1 MGGFK
6 TFQAKDGRKMKR
18 LNIGIFGRV
27 NSGKSTLMNLL
38 TQQETSIV
46 DNTPG
51 TTADV
56 KVALMEIHGIGPVKL
71 FDTAGTDET
80 GVLGD
85 KKKDKTYAALKRSD
99 IVLLVVNENNQA
111 YKNDDYASEKEIL
124 SLAASRNKEVFI
136 IYNKFKDL
144 PCIRESVSEKIDPD
158 NKFTFMELELNDK
171 SKYID
176 LVEFIKNNSK
186 VTLTR
191 TPLLPMLDSDKIVF
205 LNIPIDEESP
215 EGRFLRPQMMIE
227 EYLVRRYIPTF
238 AYRMDL
244 GMARSKNPEES
255 EEEKKRFDTFISHLN
270 REGKLQ
276 LLITDSQAM
285 DIISKWTKD
294 APYMVTTFSV
304 VMINFLSAGNLKLFV
319 DGVKAFKNLKKGDK
333 VMIAEGC
340 NHDRKAEDIGTK
352 QIPNKI
358 DQIFGKGNIQID
370 HYFGRVFAEYEKLK
384 EYKLVIHCGGCMLD
398 SQAISSRIHDLI
410 ESGISF
416 TNYGVLL
423 SYFQGEEALNRVV
436 EPFGA
441 GI

>member
-1 MGGFK
+1 
-6 TFQAKDGRKMKR
+6 MKR
-18 LNIGIFGRV
+18 INIGIFGRV

-38 TQQETSIV
+38 TQHETSIV
-46 DNTPG
+46 DSTPG

-56 KVALMEIHGIGPVKL
+56 KTTVMEIHGIGPVKI
-71 FDTAGTDET
+71 FDTAGTDEA
-80 GVLGD
+80 GKLGD
-85 KKKDKTYAALKRSD
+85 KKRDKTYTALKRSD
-99 IVLLVVNENNQA
+99 IVLLVINEKSAA
-111 YKNDDYASEKEIL
+111 YHSSDFASELGIL
-124 SLAASRNKEVFI
+124 DLAASRNKEIFVVF
-136 IYNKFKDL
+136 NKFKDQEYTSN
-144 PCIRESVSEKIDPD
+144 IVREKIDPD
-158 NKFTFMELELNDK
+158 KKYNSVEIDLND
-171 SKYID
+171 SSNYIKLID
-176 LVEFIKNNSK
+176 FIKQHSK
-186 VTLTR
+186 ITVTR
-191 TPLLPMLDSDKIVF
+191 TPLLPDLDIDKIVF

-244 GMARSKNPEES
+244 AAARSENPEES
-255 EEEKKRFDTFISHLN
+255 AEEKKRFDNFISHLS
-270 REGKLQ
+270 REDKLQ

-294 APYMVTTFSV
+294 APYMVTTFSI
-304 VMINFLSAGNLKLFV
+304 VMINFLNGGNLKMFV
-319 DGVKAFKNLKKGDK
+319 EGIKAFKNLNHGDK

-370 HYFGRVFAEYEKLK
+370 HYFGRVFADYDRLR

-398 SQAISSRIHDLI
+398 QQAIASRIQDLI
-410 ESGISF
+410 ESGVSF

-423 SYFQGEEALNRVV
+423 SYFQGEEALNMVV
-436 EPFGA
+436 KPFGA
-441 GI
+441 KI

>member
-1 MGGFK
+1 
-6 TFQAKDGRKMKR
+6 MKR
-18 LNIGIFGRV
+18 INIGIFGRV

-38 TQQETSIV
+38 TQHETSIV
-46 DNTPG
+46 DSTPG

-56 KVALMEIHGIGPVKL
+56 KTTVMEIHGIGPVKI
-71 FDTAGTDET
+71 FDTAGTDEA
-80 GVLGD
+80 GKLGD
-85 KKKDKTYAALKRSD
+85 KKRDKTYTALKRSD
-99 IVLLVVNENNQA
+99 IVLLVINEKSAA
-111 YKNDDYASEKEIL
+111 YHSSDFASELGIL
-124 SLAASRNKEVFI
+124 DLAASRNKEIFIVF
-136 IYNKFKDL
+136 NKFKDQEYTSN
-144 PCIRESVSEKIDPD
+144 IVREKIDPD
-158 NKFTFMELELNDK
+158 KKYNSVEIDLND
-171 SKYID
+171 SSNYIKLID
-176 LVEFIKNNSK
+176 FIKQHSK
-186 VTLTR
+186 ITVTR
-191 TPLLPMLDSDKIVF
+191 TPLLPDLDIDKIVF

-244 GMARSKNPEES
+244 AAARSENPEES
-255 EEEKKRFDTFISHLN
+255 AEEKKRFDNFISHLS
-270 REGKLQ
+270 REDKLQ

-294 APYMVTTFSV
+294 APYMVTTFSI
-304 VMINFLSAGNLKLFV
+304 VMINFLSGGNLKMFV
-319 DGVKAFKNLKKGDK
+319 EGIKAFKNLNPGDK

-370 HYFGRVFAEYEKLK
+370 HYFGRVFADYDRLR

-398 SQAISSRIHDLI
+398 QQAIASRIQDLI
-410 ESGISF
+410 ESGVSF

-441 GI
+441 KI

>member
-1 MGGFK
+1 
-6 TFQAKDGRKMKR
+6 MKR
-18 LNIGIFGRV
+18 INIGIFGRV

-38 TQQETSIV
+38 TQHETSIV
-46 DNTPG
+46 DSTPG

-56 KVALMEIHGIGPVKL
+56 KTTVMEIHGIGPVKI
-71 FDTAGTDET
+71 FDTAGTDEK

-85 KKKDKTYAALKRSD
+85 KKKEKTFAALKRSD
-99 IVLLVVNENNQA
+99 IILLVINEKSAA
-111 YKNDDYASEKEIL
+111 YHSSDFASETEIL
-124 SLAASRNKEVFI
+124 DLAASRNKEIFIVF
-136 IYNKFKDL
+136 NKFKDQEYAL
-144 PCIRESVSEKIDPD
+144 NIVREKIDPD
-158 NKFTFMELELNDK
+158 KKFNSLEIDLNDSSNYIK
-171 SKYID
+171 LIDFFKQHSKIT
-176 LVEFIKNNSK
+176 V
-186 VTLTR
+186 TR
-191 TPLLPMLDSDKIVF
+191 TPLLPDLETDKIVF

-244 GMARSKNPEES
+244 AAARSENPEES
-255 EEEKKRFDTFISHLN
+255 AEEKNRFDAFISHLN

-294 APYMVTTFSV
+294 APYMVTTFSI
-304 VMINFLSAGNLKLFV
+304 VMINFLSSGNLKLFV
-319 DGVKAFKNLKKGDK
+319 EGVKAFSNLKPGDK

-340 NHDRKAEDIGTK
+340 NHDRKAEDIGTV
-352 QIPNKI
+352 QIPKKI
-358 DQIFGKGNIQID
+358 EQIYGKGAIQVD
-370 HYFGRVFAEYEKLK
+370 HYFGRVFADYDRLK

-398 SQAISSRIHDLI
+398 SQAISSRIQDLV
-410 ESGISF
+410 ESGVSF

-423 SYFQGEEALNRVV
+423 SYFQGEESLNRVV

-441 GI
+441 RV

>member
-1 MGGFK
+1 MGRLK
-6 TFQAKDGRKMKR
+6 TFQNQKGSEMKR
-18 LNIGIFGRV
+18 INIGIFGRV

-38 TQQETSIV
+38 TQHETSIV
-46 DNTPG
+46 DSTPG

-56 KVALMEIHGIGPVKL
+56 KTAVMEIHGIGPVKI
-71 FDTAGTDET
+71 FDTAGTDEA
-80 GVLGD
+80 GLLGE
-85 KKKDKTYAALKRSD
+85 KKKEKTFAALKRSD

-111 YKNDDYASEKEIL
+111 YRSDDFASEKEIL
-124 SLAASRNKEVFI
+124 SLASSRNKDVLI
-136 IYNKFKDL
+136 VYNKFKAL
-144 PCIRESVSEKIDPD
+144 PCIRETVSQKIDPE
-158 NKFTFMELELNDK
+158 KKHPYIELELNDSANYTK
-171 SKYID
+171 FID
-176 LVEFIKNNSK
+176 FIKNNSEIQTA
-186 VTLTR
+186 V
-191 TPLLPMLDSDKIVF
+191 TPLLPTLETDKIVF

-244 GMARSKNPEES
+244 AAARSTDIVES
-255 EEEKKRFDTFISHLN
+255 AEEKKRFDTFISHLN

-294 APYMVTTFSV
+294 APYMITTFSI

-319 DGVKAFKNLKKGDK
+319 EGVKAFSKLKKGDK

-352 QIPNKI
+352 QIPDKI
-358 DQIFGKGNIQID
+358 EQIYGKGAIQID
-370 HYFGRVFAEYEKLK
+370 HYFGRVFAEYDRLK

-398 SQAISSRIHDLI
+398 SQAISSRIQDLI
-410 ESGISF
+410 ESGVSF

-423 SYFQGEEALNRVV
+423 SYFHGEESLNRVI
-436 EPFGA
+436 EPFGLRV
-441 GI
+441 

>member
-1 MGGFK
+1 
-6 TFQAKDGRKMKR
+6 MKR

-46 DNTPG
+46 DDTPG

-56 KVALMEIHGIGPVKL
+56 KVAVMEIHGLGPVRI
-71 FDTAGTDET
+71 FDTAGTDEK

-85 KKKDKTYAALKRSD
+85 KKKEKTYAALKRSD
-99 IVLLVVNENNQA
+99 IVLLVINENNQA

-124 SLAASRNKEVFI
+124 DLAASRNKELFV
-136 IYNKFKDL
+136 IYNKFEGL
-144 PCIRESVSEKIDPD
+144 PCIKESVSAKIDPE
-158 NKFTFMELELNDK
+158 NKFTSVEIELCRPENYVSLIN
-171 SKYID
+171 
-176 LVEFIKNNSK
+176 FIKDNSK
-186 VTLTR
+186 VTLTS
-191 TPLLPMLDSDKIVF
+191 TPLLPMLDTDKIVF

-227 EYLVRRYIPTF
+227 EYLVRRYVPTF

-244 GMARSKNPEES
+244 AAARSENATES
-255 EEEKKRFDTFISHLN
+255 AEEKKRFDSFISHLN
-270 REGKLQ
+270 KEGRLQ

-294 APYMVTTFSV
+294 APYMVTTFSI
-304 VMINFLSAGNLKLFV
+304 VMINFLSSGNLKLFV
-319 DGVKAFKNLKKGDK
+319 EGVKAFKNLKPGDK

-340 NHDRKAEDIGTK
+340 NHDRKAEDIGTV
-352 QIPNKI
+352 QIPKKI
-358 DQIFGKGNIQID
+358 EQIYGKGAIQID
-370 HYFGRVFAEYEKLK
+370 HYFGRVFADYDRLK

-398 SQAISSRIHDLI
+398 PQAVSSRIQDLA
-410 ESGISF
+410 ESGVSF

-441 GI
+441 RV